1 MTNKPSL
8 RAAVPKRTTD
18 RDGQD
23 ILLVPLGGSFAPFAK
38 VFPEDYAALLRSG
51 VSPRWSASHDGYVRV
66 GGARGS
72 ALVARVIMGADNRY
86 QVVYL
91 DKDRTNLR
99 RDNLALVPYK
109 RRARKP
115 RKPRDIEQHLFI
127 AEKAQAQARP

>member
-1 MTNKPSL
+1 MTKL
-8 RAAVPKRTTD
+8 D
-18 RDGQD
+18 R
-23 ILLVPLGGSFAPFAK
+23 LA
-38 VFPEDYAALLRSG
+38 RST
-51 VSPRWSASHDGYVRV
+51 
-66 GGARGS
+66 ARE
-72 ALVARVIMGADNRY
+72 IMGADNRH

-127 AEKAQAQARP
+127 AEKAQAQAQARP